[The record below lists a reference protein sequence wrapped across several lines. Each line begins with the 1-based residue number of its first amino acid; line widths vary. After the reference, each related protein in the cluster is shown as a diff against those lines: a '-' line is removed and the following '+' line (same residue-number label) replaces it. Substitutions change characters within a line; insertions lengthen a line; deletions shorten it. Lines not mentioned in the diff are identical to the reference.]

1 MAYQLFF
8 DLNLIQI
15 NPIIIR
21 IDDYFTNDIYVY
33 LLQLYFCYLFDLLDM
48 IGPRKD
54 DIVFLSE
61 LIRKIAQIL
70 YRLVNDQTNWFYI
83 LAQKLIKDIM
93 ALDYD
98 QGTLLI
104 VQDYVIYEV
113 EYFQESLL
121 EVLPC

>member
-21 IDDYFTNDIYVY
+21 IDDYFRNDIYVY